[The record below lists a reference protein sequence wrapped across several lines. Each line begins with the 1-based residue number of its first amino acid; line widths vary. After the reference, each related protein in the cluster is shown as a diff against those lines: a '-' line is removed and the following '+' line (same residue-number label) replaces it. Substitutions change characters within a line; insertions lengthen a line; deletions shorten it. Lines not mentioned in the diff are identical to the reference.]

1 MGKMCES
8 VINTRFNNQK
18 IGGDLFSELFHYT
31 IYNFILLLYIC
42 KMTTLTDIKSILKK
56 HKYLLVEK
64 YGLSFLAIFG
74 SYGRGQQTENSDI
87 DILVDF
93 NRPIGI
99 EFIDLANELEKL
111 LKIKVDLVSKNG
123 VKPQYLK
130 QIEPDLTY
138 V

>member
-1 MGKMCES
+1 M
-8 VINTRFNNQK
+8 
-18 IGGDLFSELFHYT
+18 
-31 IYNFILLLYIC
+31 
-42 KMTTLTDIKSILKK
+42 MTTLNDIKNILKSNK
-56 HKYLLVEK
+56 QRLTDK
-64 YGLSFLAIFG
+64 YGLSFMAIFG
-74 SYGRGQQTENSDI
+74 SYGRGQQTENSDV

-93 NRPIGI
+93 KRPIGI

-130 QIEPDLTY
+130 HIEQDLNY

>member
-1 MGKMCES
+1 
-8 VINTRFNNQK
+8 
-18 IGGDLFSELFHYT
+18 
-31 IYNFILLLYIC
+31 
-42 KMTTLTDIKSILKK
+42 MTNLNDIKNILKSNK
-56 HKYLLVEK
+56 QRLADK
-64 YGLSFLAIFG
+64 YGLSFMAIFG
-74 SYGRGQQTENSDI
+74 SYGRGQQTESSDV

-93 NRPIGI
+93 QRPIGI

-130 QIEPDLTY
+130 YIEQDLNY